1 MRVLAFVALAAAMG
15 LAGPTGF
22 SSLKILPGVR
32 EAGMAGTGAASA
44 FGPQAISINPAA
56 GAGTD
61 GFAATA
67 SYAKWILDTHH
78 QSLFVARS
86 FPVLCV
92 GLGVSSFSAG
102 QFEYRVKPTE
112 DPIGTFTP
120 TDFTAYLNLAR
131 PIGNRVQVGIS
142 GRYFYS
148 RVYDNDAAGVGID
161 GGVRVMPIERLTV
174 GASVVDFGKTM
185 YYVRDVFWLPTRG
198 RLGASYDILP
208 FDNGRL
214 TVTADGSYFLYSKV
228 TGAAAGLEFAW
239 NEVVALRAGYDF
251 LSEANHLNFGL
262 GLRAGLIRFD
272 YSFAAMNLD
281 LGGAHRVSLG
291 IGR

>member
-1 MRVLAFVALAAAMG
+1 LLLAVCLLAG
-15 LAGPTGF
+15 LATAGPTGF

-32 EAGMAGTGAASA
+32 EAGMAGVGAASA
-44 FGPQAISINPAA
+44 FGPQAIALNPAA
-56 GAGTD
+56 GAGIA
-61 GFAATA
+61 GFAAVA
-67 SYAKWILDTHH
+67 SYAKWLLDTHH

-86 FPVLCV
+86 FPALCV

-112 DPIGTFTP
+112 EPIGTFTP

-131 PIGNRVQVGIS
+131 PIGDMVQAGLT

-148 RVYDNDAAGVGID
+148 CVYDNDAAGFGID
-161 GGVRVMPIERLTV
+161 GGVRVMPVKRLTV

-185 YYVRDVFWLPTRG
+185 SYVREVFWLPTRG
-198 RLGASYDILP
+198 RLGLSYDVVP
-208 FDNGRL
+208 FERGRL
-214 TVTADGSYFLYSKV
+214 TLAADGSYFFYSGV
-228 TGAAAGLEFAW
+228 PGAVAGIEFAW
-239 NEVVALRAGYDF
+239 SEVVALRAGYDF

-262 GLRAGLIRFD
+262 GLRAGVFRFD

-281 LGGAHRVSLG
+281 LGGAHRVSVGLG
-291 IGR
+291 L